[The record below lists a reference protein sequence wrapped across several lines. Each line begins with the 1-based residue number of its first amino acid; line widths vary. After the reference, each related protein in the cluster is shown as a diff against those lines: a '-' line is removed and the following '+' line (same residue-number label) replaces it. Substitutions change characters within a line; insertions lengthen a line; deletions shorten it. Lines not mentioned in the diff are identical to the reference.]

1 MTHLLETTG
10 LQAGYGNVPVVH
22 DLAVH
27 VDQGEIIALLG
38 ANGAGKTTA
47 LLTIAGAIPALGGQI
62 AIAGKPA
69 PGGLHRRAKL
79 GMALVSDD
87 RSIFREL
94 TAWENLRLG
103 DGDPAEAVRLFPAL
117 KPLLRR
123 KAGLL
128 SGGEQQMLGLGRA
141 LARKPTVLLA
151 DELSLGLAPII
162 VKSLLVAVRAAA
174 DQGTA
179 VILVE
184 QQVRLVL
191 DICDRA
197 YVLQRG
203 RVQLSGTAAELR
215 RSRSE
220 IEKTYL
226 ASTV

>member
-1 MTHLLETTG
+1 MTHLVETTG
-10 LQAGYGNVPVVH
+10 LHAGYGNVPVVH

-27 VDQGEIIALLG
+27 VDQGEIVALLG

-103 DGDPAEAVRLFPAL
+103 DGDPTEAVRLFPAL
-117 KPLLRR
+117 KPLLGR

-141 LARKPTVLLA
+141 LARKPQVLQA
-151 DELSLGLAPII
+151 EEQSRGVGPIV

-191 DICDRA
+191 DVCDRA

-220 IEKTYL
+220 IEKSYL